1 MKPFKRIAIVSNA
14 NKEGAAEVG
23 KELQGM
29 SEKMGVDAT
38 LSTDF
43 PAPAGLLA
51 DMDACFVIGG
61 DGTLLNLME
70 QAVAYDV
77 PVAGIRHGQLGFLA
91 TFSPE
96 EMEVQLPPL
105 FSGEYKVSR
114 RSMLAF
120 KDSAGISRMALNDL
134 VVKSGSNG
142 RLARFS
148 VSVGD
153 EPVADYACDGIVFS
167 TPTGSTAYN
176 LAAGG
181 PIAHPDA
188 QVVLMTPISAHT
200 LTSRPL
206 VFPFG
211 ISVKISCLGHSDP
224 PLVSSDGQEAF
235 PENPVFPV
243 EVSVSA
249 TTFPLLEA
257 LDHSHFRLLRHK
269 LKWG

>member
-1 MKPFKRIAIVSNA
+1 MKPLQKIAIISNA
-14 NKEGAAEVG
+14 SKDGAEVAG
-23 KELQGM
+23 QELKKLAEGQGL
-29 SEKMGVDAT
+29 EVVIT
-38 LSTDF
+38 EEF
-43 PAPAGLLA
+43 PAPEGFLQGK
-51 DMDACFVIGG
+51 DACFVIGG
-61 DGTLLNLME
+61 DGTLLGLME
-70 QAVAYDV
+70 QAVEHKV
-77 PVAGIRHGQLGFLA
+77 PVAGVRYGQLGFLA
-91 TFSPE
+91 TFSPDE
-96 EMEVQLPPL
+96 LSLQMPRIFQ
-105 FSGEYKVSR
+105 GEYQIGQ
-114 RSMLAF
+114 RSLLSFME
-120 KDSAGISRMALNDL
+120 SGGTPQIALNDL
-134 VVKSGSNG
+134 VVKSGSSG
-142 RLARFS
+142 RLARFT
-148 VSVGD
+148 VFAGE

-235 PENPVFPV
+235 PQNPVFPV